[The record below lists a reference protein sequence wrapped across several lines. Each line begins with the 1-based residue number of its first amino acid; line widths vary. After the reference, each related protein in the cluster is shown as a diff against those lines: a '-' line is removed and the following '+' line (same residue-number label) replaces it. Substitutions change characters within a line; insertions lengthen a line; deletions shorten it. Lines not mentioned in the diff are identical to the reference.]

1 MKEVIVG
8 IIEIM
13 NLLLLMPGWMSAL
26 ILAIFMLLAIGY
38 VITIVKDK

>member
-1 MKEVIVG
+1 MKEVEAIV
-8 IIEIM
+8 EIM
-13 NLLLLMPGWMSAL
+13 RLFLLMPSWMSAL